1 MASYSEAL
9 RFLAIRV
16 WIPVTGYYRGRVL
29 RDETPQ
35 QTESVAPLPTIS
47 NPAAAVALPVL
58 ISYEWR
64 RSARRERMKH
74 LWLSKPMLSQH
85 ETRIECMIF
94 KDLSKT

>member
-1 MASYSEAL
+1 MACYSEVL

-47 NPAAAVALPVL
+47 NPAAAFAHPVL
-58 ISYEWR
+58 ISYEWPAKR
-64 RSARRERMKH
+64 ASGKDEAFVVEQANAEPTRDPHRMH
-74 LWLSKPMLSQH
+74 D
-85 ETRIECMIF
+85 F
-94 KDLSKT
+94 